1 MRISDWS
8 SDVFSSDLRRC
19 FLKIKQIREQI
30 LGAAIAER
38 LDTAAD
44 IRMIVAHH
52 QHWWCIRTIDQQAG
66 FLVDRQ
72 VERAQRAPAAAL
84 LEPRFGG
91 SEQRSKY
98 VGLVFGGDQAAIADR
113 KRTRLHSRH

>member
-52 QHWWCIRTIDQQAG
+52 QHWWCIRTIDKQAG

-84 LEPRFGG
+84 LEPR
-91 SEQRSKY
+91 SEESREGKEG
-98 VGLVFGGDQAAIADR
+98 V
-113 KRTRLHSRH
+113 RTCSSRWEPDH